1 MKDVSDD
8 GSPVKARRQFIER
21 NGLFLAAAALIRP
34 GWALA
39 KAHPISTAGI
49 LAGPE
54 EPEISPVEDLMR
66 EHGVLSRILLIYE
79 EILARLNRGGNFPVE
94 TLAASAG
101 LVRSFVEDYH
111 ERLEEDHVFPR
122 FEKAGKKTD
131 LVRVLLAQHRA
142 GRSLT
147 ERVKQAADPSFLKKP
162 DGKNRLARDLA
173 LFIRMYRPHKARE
186 DTVLFPAFRALLR
199 PEEFMAL
206 GETFE
211 DQEDKLFGQEG
222 FEKVVAE
229 VEQLEQTIGIHELGR
244 FTPD

>member
-8 GSPVKARRQFIER
+8 GSPVKTRRQFIKR

-39 KAHPISTAGI
+39 KAHRVSTAGI
-49 LAGPE
+49 SAGPE

-79 EILARLNRGGNFPVE
+79 EILARLNGSQDFPLE
-94 TLAASAG
+94 TLSRSAG
-101 LVRSFVEDYH
+101 LVREFVEDYH
-111 ERLEEDHVFPR
+111 EKLEEGHVFPR
-122 FEKAGKKTD
+122 FEKAGKQAD

-147 ERVKQAADPSFLKKP
+147 ERVKQAADPAFHKKP

-173 LFIRMYRPHKARE
+173 NFIRMYRPHKARE
-186 DTVLFPAFRALLR
+186 DTVLFPAFRALFQ
-199 PEEFMAL
+199 PDEFMAL

-211 DQEDKLFGQEG
+211 DQEDRLFGKAG

-229 VEQLEQTIGIHELGR
+229 VERLEQTIGIHELGR